1 MDSSSLSSILDNSLV
16 ASLIK
21 EAKAAKLYAYV
32 PYSRFP
38 VGASVISSSYRI
50 YSGCNVENSSFGLTI
65 CAERTAIVKAISEGD
80 LEFLAVMVVTDKDNY
95 IWPCGACRQF
105 LSEFGNI
112 PIISMKNDGSLQ
124 MHMLSHLLPFHFSKN
139 DFVQ

>member
-1 MDSSSLSSILDNSLV
+1 M
-16 ASLIK
+16 
-21 EAKAAKLYAYV
+21 
-32 PYSRFP
+32 
-38 VGASVISSSYRI
+38 ISSSYRI

-65 CAERTAIVKAISEGD
+65 CAERTAIVKVYDTETHWTFQTEYGKFLGDKRRRSRISCCHGCNRQGQ
-80 LEFLAVMVVTDKDNY
+80 LHLAVWYACFNNIEMFAKAFY
-95 IWPCGACRQF
+95 PGACRQF

-124 MHMLSHLLPFHFSKN
+124 MQMLSHLLPFHFSKN